1 MQNKKY
7 KRYKNMD
14 KKDEALIVRL
24 KTIRHTLDLSQK
36 EFAKQIKISA
46 PSYSEIESGKYKP
59 KFDVIRNIG
68 RAFNVNL
75 YYLIY
80 GEGEM
85 FIDPSHPFFK
95 STSGFLIKD
104 EEVRRFFRYF
114 EYSPLVQFMILAEFR
129 KLLNNEKAAIEKE
142 MAEALKDNKE

>member
-1 MQNKKY
+1 MPNKKN
-7 KRYKNMD
+7 KRHK
-14 KKDEALIVRL
+14 KITQKDEALIARL

-68 RAFNVNL
+68 KAFNVNL
-75 YYLIY
+75 YYLVY

-142 MAEALKDNKE
+142 VAEALKDNKE